1 LTIVELRVEAEGGS
15 DKMFEVGD
23 AIIHPFRGAGIV
35 VRVEEQQWHGSSALY
50 YKIKLLGQP
59 DIKLMILTSA
69 AETLGLRH
77 TIPRSELS
85 KVWHVLRAVPRTLPS
100 DHKQRYELLDDKL
113 HTGDVFQVTEVVRDM
128 AWRQQREGKMTMMG
142 KQRYEEG
149 MKILAGEIATVQGID
164 LEDAEAQVRAR
175 LSESMSPTAEM

>member
-1 LTIVELRVEAEGGS
+1 
-15 DKMFEVGD
+15 MFKVGD
-23 AIIHPFRGAGIV
+23 AIIHPFRGAGVV

-50 YKIKLLGQP
+50 YRIKLLGQP
-59 DIKLMILTSA
+59 D
-69 AETLGLRH
+69 
-77 TIPRSELS
+77 TIPRSKLS
-85 KVWHVLRAVPRTLPS
+85 KVWRVLSAASRTLPS

-128 AWRQQREGKMTMMG
+128 AWRQQREGKLTMMG

-149 MKILAGEIATVQGID
+149 MRILAGEIATVQGID

-175 LSESMSPTAEM
+175 LTENLSPIAEM